1 MKIKTVIVVLLLV
14 MLCALLYVSN
24 RSEGI
29 LEGTSGGSGNVAGN
43 SDGATAGELKD
54 NLLESVFVRF
64 SSTADGSGM
73 TETWLSGQRYVGVSV
88 AAKAPISPSSY
99 TWVEMGEAG
108 TLSLESIN
116 ILIEKIHLDA
126 SEFQIGS
133 WSVHDGDK
141 PNLNNKKRVC
151 TVSKHRYPFEV
162 YVKVSREYQAFACL
176 MYDDGTL
183 GEIPLSQELIIP
195 ANTTFVLTVQDYWG
209 IYEVD
214 DVGKYAEQISLTGNP
229 YALIVEKIAE
239 STNSEECTP
248 LKVKGINHSGWW
260 EAPENTL
267 SAYKQ
272 SAKKGFDFVE
282 CDIRFTA
289 DNVPV
294 LLHDATINRTARN
307 SDGTDIS
314 TPINITDITLET
326 AKSYDFG
333 IWKGAQ
339 YAATSIPTLEE
350 FLILCRNLGLYPYLD
365 VKDLSITEEQA
376 NALNK
381 VLTETGYRENA
392 TILLYSASVF
402 DKLQALLPA
411 ARYGYVVSSEPN
423 DNAKRYLLDMHKRAN
438 AFLNC
443 KEALVNDWLPYCKE
457 WGIALEAWTV
467 DSEAKII
474 ALDPYVT
481 GVTSNKWNAQ
491 ALLKEYY
498 IQ

>member
-1 MKIKTVIVVLLLV
+1 MKRKAVIVILLLLV
-14 MLCALLYVSN
+14 LCTLLYISN

-29 LEGTSGGSGNVAGN
+29 LESASSGSGSAE
-43 SDGATAGELKD
+43 GELAGGKGDGQKD
-54 NLLESVFVRF
+54 KFEESVFVRF
-64 SSTADGSGM
+64 SSYADGSGM
-73 TETWLSGQRYVGVSV
+73 TENYLNGQRYVGVSV
-88 AAKAPISPSSY
+88 ALTAPLSPSSY
-99 TWVEMGEAG
+99 TWVEMDASG
-108 TLSLESIN
+108 TISSESIG
-116 ILIEKIHLDA
+116 LLMKKIHLEA

-133 WSVHDGDK
+133 WSIHDREK
-141 PNLNNKKRVC
+141 PNLSNNKRVC
-151 TVSKHRYPFEV
+151 TVSKHRYPFDV

-176 MYDDGTL
+176 MYDDGTF
-183 GEIPLSQELIIP
+183 GEIPFSQEFVIP
-195 ANTTFVLTVQDYWG
+195 ANTSFVLTVQDYWG
-209 IYEVD
+209 KYEVD
-214 DVGKYAEQISLTGNP
+214 DVAKYAGQISLTGNP
-229 YALIVEKIAE
+229 YALIVEKI
-239 STNSEECTP
+239 TKTIKNEECTP

-267 SAYKQ
+267 PAYKQ
-272 SAKKGFDFVE
+272 SLKQGFDFVE
-282 CDIRFTA
+282 CDIRFTS

-307 SDGTDIS
+307 ADGTEIS
-314 TPINITDITLET
+314 TPINIADITLQT

-333 IWKGAQ
+333 IWKGEK
-339 YAATSIPTLEE
+339 YAGTAIPTLEE
-350 FLILCRNLGLYPYLD
+350 FLVLCRNLGLYPYLD

-423 DNAKRYLLDMHKRAN
+423 DNAKRYMLDMHNRAN

-443 KEALVNDWLPYCKE
+443 KESFANEWVSFCKDQ
-457 WGIALEAWTV
+457 GIVLETWTV
-467 DSEAKII
+467 DSKEKII
-474 ALDPYVT
+474 QLDSYIT

-491 ALLKEYY
+491 KVLREHY
-498 IQ
+498 IN